1 MKPTAPVL
9 KRQERPSS
17 MALPAL
23 YYEEVVI
30 IPEGSRSEPGALMGV
45 GPGPCG
51 IRCSSTSFLN
61 AQARFFA

>member
-9 KRQERPSS
+9 KGQKRPSS

-30 IPEGSRSEPGALMGV
+30 IPFKAADLSQGRSYVLDRGRADFRELLFYALG
-45 GPGPCG
+45 
-51 IRCSSTSFLN
+51 
-61 AQARFFA
+61 